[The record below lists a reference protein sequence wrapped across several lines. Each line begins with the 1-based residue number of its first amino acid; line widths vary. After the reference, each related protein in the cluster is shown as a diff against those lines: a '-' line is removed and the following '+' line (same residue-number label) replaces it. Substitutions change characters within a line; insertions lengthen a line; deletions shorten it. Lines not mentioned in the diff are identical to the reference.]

1 MTSYD
6 NSSKYSNLGF
16 TGDSIIRVPA
26 PVLVEHQRHK
36 KEKYESNRKGMFW
49 QWNHYKAKIYITWDF
64 CIVKNM
70 HGINDRVGYDT
81 SVRKLDSKPPKTPQ
95 EKFTLEYYRN
105 VALTKNR
112 ARPGHARVNSYQ
124 VSTCDGRSDIM

>member
-36 KEKYESNRKGMFW
+36 KEKYELLLVSFDVPPYFDNT
-49 QWNHYKAKIYITWDF
+49 YKFKDLFQILLI
-64 CIVKNM
+64 I
-70 HGINDRVGYDT
+70 
-81 SVRKLDSKPPKTPQ
+81 
-95 EKFTLEYYRN
+95 
-105 VALTKNR
+105 
-112 ARPGHARVNSYQ
+112 
-124 VSTCDGRSDIM
+124 